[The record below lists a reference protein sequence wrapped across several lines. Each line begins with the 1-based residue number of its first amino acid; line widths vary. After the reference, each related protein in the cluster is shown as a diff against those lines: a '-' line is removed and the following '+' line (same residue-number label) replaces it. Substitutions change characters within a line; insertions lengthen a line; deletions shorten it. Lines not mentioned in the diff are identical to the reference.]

1 MNDKLN
7 LEHEIPHFG
16 KPMLGDALSSLVQ
29 KMETLIS
36 EEEKYNPKQLDE
48 CSWNY
53 QVGVLIT
60 ANEAKLLLKMLDEMN
75 TQHP

>member
-1 MNDKLN
+1 MSNEAKN
-7 LEHEIPHFG
+7 GNFA
-16 KPMLGDALSSLVQ
+16 KPMLVDTLSSLVH
-29 KMETLIS
+29 KMGTLIS
-36 EEEKYNPKQLDE
+36 EEEKYNPEQLDE
-48 CSWNY
+48 CSWSY

>member
-1 MNDKLN
+1 MSNEEQNGNFAKL
-7 LEHEIPHFG
+7 
-16 KPMLGDALSSLVQ
+16 MLGNALSSLVQ

-36 EEEKYNPKQLDE
+36 EEEKYNPEQLDE